1 MLEKKVCQYLEPLV
15 PIVAANSWVAVLLLL
30 LLDVLHTA
38 NTGGGRREEEEEC
51 VRKREAGRQAENE
64 STHGG
69 IYVDSIPGVWL
80 KLPAHVPDNVFVE
93 GIKQR

>member
-1 MLEKKVCQYLEPLV
+1 MVGKKVCQYLEPLV

-38 NTGGGRREEEEEC
+38 NPSGGRREEEEC

-64 STHGG
+64 SAHSG